1 MTTIR
6 LRRGTAAQWAAANP
20 VLAQGEPGVDTTT
33 GALRIG
39 DGTRA
44 WLDLPEFRDAS
55 ALAAPQ
61 PALDVVRVERIG
73 PAGQRLDPA
82 VATYFS
88 LELSGGVALADTG
101 FVEGQSVTVELV
113 QDATGGHAV
122 TLPPAW
128 VGAAAVE
135 VEPSAGTLER
145 LVVWRA
151 AGRMNVQQAGGGPF
165 PLAGGDGDGD
175 GPEDEPDEPDE
186 S

>member
-6 LRRGTAAQWAAANP
+6 LRRGTAAQWTAANP

-44 WLDLPEFRDAS
+44 WLDLPEFRDAG

-61 PALDVVRVERIG
+61 PALDVVRVESLTG
-73 PAGQRLDPA
+73 GTYALDPV

-88 LELSGGVALADTG
+88 LDLGGDVSLTDAG

-113 QDATGGHAV
+113 QDATGGRGV
-122 TLPPAW
+122 SLPSSW
-128 VGAAAVE
+128 VGAAAVD
-135 VEPSAGTLER
+135 VDAEPGTLER

-151 AGRMNVQQAGGGPF
+151 AGRMNVQQAAGGPF
-165 PLAGGDGDGD
+165 PLSDSGDD
-175 GPEDEPDEPDE
+175 PDHD
-186 S
+186 SS

>member
-33 GALRIG
+33 GTLRIG

-44 WLDLPEFRDAS
+44 WLDLPEFRDADAVS
-55 ALAAPQ
+55 TPQ
-61 PALDVVRVERIG
+61 PALDVVRVEAL
-73 PAGQRLDPA
+73 AGGAYALDPA
-82 VATYFS
+82 VASYFS
-88 LELSGGVALADTG
+88 LDLGGDVSLSDTG
-101 FVEGQSVTVELV
+101 FVEGLSVTVELV
-113 QDATGGHAV
+113 QDATGGHDV
-122 TLPPAW
+122 TLPATW

-135 VEPSAGTLER
+135 IEATAGTLER

-151 AGRMNVQQAGGGPF
+151 AGRMNVQQASGGPF
-165 PLAGGDGDGD
+165 PLAGGSDD
-175 GPEDEPDEPDE
+175 GPGDDPDD

>member
-39 DGTRA
+39 DGARA
-44 WLDLPEFRDAS
+44 WLDLPEFRDAD
-55 ALAAPQ
+55 ALAAAPS
-61 PALDVVRVERIG
+61 PATLDVVRVEPVVG
-73 PAGQRLDPA
+73 GTYTVDPA

-88 LELSGGVALADTG
+88 LELSGDVTLADAG

-113 QDATGGHAV
+113 QDATGGREV
-122 TLPPAW
+122 TLPPTW

-135 VEPSAGTLER
+135 IEPSAGTLER

-151 AGRMNVQQAGGGPF
+151 AGRMNVQQASGGPF
-165 PLAGGDGDGD
+165 PLAGGTESG
-175 GPEDEPDEPDE
+175 DEPGEPDE

>member
-44 WLDLPEFRDAS
+44 WLDLPEFHDAGT
-55 ALAAPQ
+55 LGAPQ
-61 PALDVVRVERIG
+61 PALDVVRVEALSGGTYVI
-73 PAGQRLDPA
+73 DPA

-88 LELSGGVALADTG
+88 LDLGGDVALSDTG
-101 FVEGQSVTVELV
+101 FVEGVSVTVELV
-113 QDATGGHAV
+113 QDASGGHAV
-122 TLPPAW
+122 TLPATW

-135 VEPSAGTLER
+135 VETTAATLER

-165 PLAGGDGDGD
+165 PLAGTG
-175 GPEDEPDEPDE
+175 DEPGDEPGD

>member
-44 WLDLPEFRDAS
+44 WLDLPEFRDTG

-61 PALDVVRVERIG
+61 PAPDVVRVEALSG
-73 PAGQRLDPA
+73 GTYPLDPS

-88 LELSGGVALADTG
+88 LVLGGDVTLSDTG
-101 FVEGQSVTVELV
+101 FVEGRSVTVELV
-113 QDATGGHAV
+113 QDAAGGHDV
-122 TLPPAW
+122 SLPPSW
-128 VGAAAVE
+128 VGATAVE
-135 VEPSAGTLER
+135 IEATPATLER

-151 AGRMNVQQAGGGPF
+151 AGRMNVQQAAGGPF
-165 PLAGGDGDGD
+165 PLADGSGDEPG
-175 GPEDEPDEPDE
+175 DEPDD

>member
-20 VLAQGEPGVDTTT
+20 VLALGEPGVDTTS

-44 WLDLPEFRDAS
+44 WLDLPEFRDAD
-55 ALAAPQ
+55 ALDAPR
-61 PALDVVRVERIG
+61 PALDVVRVEAL
-73 PAGQRLDPA
+73 AGGTYPLDPA

-88 LELSGGVALADTG
+88 LDLGGDVALSDTG

-113 QDATGGHAV
+113 QDATGGRAV
-122 TLPPAW
+122 TLPATW
-128 VGAAAVE
+128 VGASSVE
-135 VEPSAGTLER
+135 VETTPATLER

-151 AGRMNVQQAGGGPF
+151 AGRMNVQQAAGGPF
-165 PLAGGDGDGD
+165 PLAGGD
-175 GPEDEPDEPDE
+175 DEPDEPDE

>member
-44 WLDLPEFRDAS
+44 WLDLPEFRDAG
-55 ALAAPQ
+55 ALGAPQ
-61 PALDVVRVERIG
+61 PALDVVRVESLSG
-73 PAGQRLDPA
+73 GTYLLDPA

-88 LELSGGVALADTG
+88 LELGGDLALSGAG

-113 QDATGGHAV
+113 QDAVGGREV
-122 TLPPAW
+122 TLPPSW
-128 VGAAAVE
+128 VGSAAVD
-135 VEPSAGTLER
+135 VEAEPRTLER

-151 AGRMNVQQAGGGPF
+151 AGRMNVQQASGGPF
-165 PLAGGDGDGD
+165 ALGGGSGDE
-175 GPEDEPDEPDE
+175 PEHEPGDEPDLG

>member
-6 LRRGTAAQWAAANP
+6 LRRGTAGQWAAANP

-44 WLDLPEFRDAS
+44 WLDLPEFRDAD
-55 ALAAPQ
+55 ALAAPK
-61 PALDVVRVERIG
+61 PALDVVRVEALSG
-73 PAGQRLDPA
+73 GTYVLDPA

-88 LELSGGVALADTG
+88 LDLGGDVALSDAG

-113 QDATGGHAV
+113 QDAAGGRAV

-128 VGAAAVE
+128 VGAAAVDLDA
-135 VEPSAGTLER
+135 VPRTLER

-151 AGRMNVQQAGGGPF
+151 AGRMNVQQAARGPF
-165 PLAGGDGDGD
+165 PLSGSGDD
-175 GPEDEPDEPDE
+175 PDDD

>member
-44 WLDLPEFRDAS
+44 WLDLPEFRDAG

-61 PALDVVRVERIG
+61 PALDVVRVESLPG
-73 PAGQRLDPA
+73 GTYALDPA
-82 VATYFS
+82 AATYFS
-88 LELSGGVALADTG
+88 LVLGGDVTLSDTG

-113 QDATGGHAV
+113 QDAAGGRAV
-122 TLPPAW
+122 TLPTAW
-128 VGAAAVE
+128 VGAAAVD
-135 VEPSAGTLER
+135 VEAEPGTLER

-151 AGRMNVQQAGGGPF
+151 AGRMNVQQAAGGPF
-165 PLAGGDGDGD
+165 PLSGS
-175 GPEDEPDEPDE
+175 EDEPDDD